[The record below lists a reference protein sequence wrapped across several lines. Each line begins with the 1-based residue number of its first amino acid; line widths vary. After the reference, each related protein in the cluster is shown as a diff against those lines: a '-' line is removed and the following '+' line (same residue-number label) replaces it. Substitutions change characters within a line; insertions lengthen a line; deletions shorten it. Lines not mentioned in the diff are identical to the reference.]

1 MSKDE
6 IKAEINKA
14 LDQFSDKTL
23 EGILSYLKKLED
35 KYSDSIFNNKTLDKL
50 LNEDKDLLDRL
61 EK

>member
-23 EGILSYLKKLED
+23 ERLLSYLKKLED
-35 KYSDSIFNNKTLDKL
+35 KYTDSIFNNKTLDKL
-50 LNEDKDLLDRL
+50 LNEDQDLLDRL